1 MIILMIMMILWPCL
15 AWHKIPSFVPIQL
28 IFMSHYVQLV
38 MITTSTEKK
47 ESMLI
52 VVVAVLLVL
61 LRLNL
66 DDSSA
71 MIMMTVN
78 SIVDHICTFHLFS
91 ASSNQLIL
99 FFSRQN
105 GQSTHAYTYLR
116 LLIFRCKNDTAYIT
130 HSAGMKLIIINIILW
145 IKLFS
150 VHIMVSIKM
159 LLHFLLEKILAT
171 CYNT

>member
-1 MIILMIMMILWPCL
+1 MGFQYSEQGNDHSYDYDDPMALPCL
-15 AWHKIPSFVPIQL
+15 TQDPIFCPYPTDFYVPL
-28 IFMSHYVQLV
+28 CAASYDYDLHR
-38 MITTSTEKK
+38 KK
-47 ESMLI
+47 SMLI

-71 MIMMTVN
+71 MIMMTFN

-105 GQSTHAYTYLR
+105 GQSTHAYTLYL
-116 LLIFRCKNDTAYIT
+116 LTSPYL
-130 HSAGMKLIIINIILW
+130 
-145 IKLFS
+145 S
-150 VHIMVSIKM
+150 V
-159 LLHFLLEKILAT
+159 
-171 CYNT
+171 